1 MIFLL
6 EFNLNTL
13 LYFRTNNAVESY
25 NSRWNDTVIV
35 RHPNIWLF
43 IDHLKSEQA
52 VMDQLKRQME
62 NGEEPNPRKR
72 KWRDL
77 EHYIKRQ
84 KRLYLATPNNNTAL
98 TTYWEKVQY
107 AIKKYQ

>member
-1 MIFLL
+1 
-6 EFNLNTL
+6 
-13 LYFRTNNAVESY
+13 
-25 NSRWNDTVIV
+25 
-35 RHPNIWLF
+35 
-43 IDHLKSEQA
+43 
-52 VMDQLKRQME
+52 ME